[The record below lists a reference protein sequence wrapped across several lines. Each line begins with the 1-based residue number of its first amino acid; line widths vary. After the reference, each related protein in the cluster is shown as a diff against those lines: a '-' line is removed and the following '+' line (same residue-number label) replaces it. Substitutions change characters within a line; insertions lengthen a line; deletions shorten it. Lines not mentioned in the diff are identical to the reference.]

1 MRFPGEQH
9 SPHRERHTTN
19 DTATDYPAMDNLLRW
34 LAISTSMLAGTFAS
48 EFLSHRHDVPVN
60 AVPTQVAVPDP
71 MQMPP
76 KVAFR
81 PVAIDRVDELNN

>member
-1 MRFPGEQH
+1 
-9 SPHRERHTTN
+9 
-19 DTATDYPAMDNLLRW
+19 MDNLLRW

-60 AVPTQVAVPDP
+60 TVPTQAAVPDP
-71 MQMPP
+71 IEMPT

-81 PVAIDRVDELNN
+81 PIATDRADELNN